1 MVGFS
6 HLALKLGSRLPKI
19 VLFASMKA
27 LYKRWEMLFFHLKS
41 SFCSQDI
48 WMFLLPF
55 WSCRKD
61 DLIRKI
67 RLISKFMTS
76 QPGQQTIPIHILPN
90 TSQSKGNQV
99 MKFSQVIEDNKGNI
113 SPSKFMQKI
122 SQGNCFQ
129 ISFFVSYKS
138 FVCVKN
144 KWSAA

>member
-1 MVGFS
+1 
-6 HLALKLGSRLPKI
+6 
-19 VLFASMKA
+19 
-27 LYKRWEMLFFHLKS
+27 
-41 SFCSQDI
+41 
-48 WMFLLPF
+48 
-55 WSCRKD
+55 
-61 DLIRKI
+61 
-67 RLISKFMTS
+67 MTS

-144 KWSAA
+144 KWSAAQFQFISIALNLKYNINNLYKTLNY